1 MEPRTLIPIC
11 LEELRATFD
20 PARRLFTAR
29 LDLVTGVNEGISPRY
44 SAIALIGARAAERRG
59 WRTELPLDDAEA
71 MLASLA
77 PGLSNVGDVAL
88 ALWASLDGSRAA
100 SRALARRLCE
110 SLERDDAPGR
120 HATMEL
126 SWSIVALDLYGAA
139 FPEDTERTATVAES
153 VVRELLEAFHPA
165 GHLFS
170 YLSPRL
176 RAPSPKV
183 WFYRRFGT
191 FANQIY
197 PIYALSRH
205 HALAGA
211 ARALEAARF
220 CAQRV
225 CSLQGPLGQWW
236 WTYDVRRG
244 AVAERFPVFSV
255 HQAGMGPMALQQ
267 LERAGGPSL
276 REPIA
281 RGLDWLDRK
290 NELRTAFFDAKPG
303 RIKRSIRRRGARRLL
318 YHWNVLRSA
327 VGMSPASGSLDGANG
342 LEVLDEC
349 RSYEAG
355 WALTYL
361 CEEPGGSP

>member
-1 MEPRTLIPIC
+1 MEPRTLIPVC

-20 PARRLFTAR
+20 PARRLFTTR
-29 LDLVTGVNEGISPRY
+29 LDLVTGVSEGISPRY

-71 MLASLA
+71 TLASLA
-77 PGLSNVGDVAL
+77 PGLSNLGDLAL
-88 ALWASLDGSRAA
+88 ALWASLEGSRAA
-100 SRALARRLCE
+100 SRDLARLLCE
-110 SLERDDAPGR
+110 RLERDDTPAR

-126 SWSIVALDLYGAA
+126 SWSIVALDLFGAA
-139 FPEDTERTATVAES
+139 FPDDRERTATVAES
-153 VVRELLEAFHPA
+153 VAREVLEAFHPD

-170 YLSPRL
+170 YLSPRS
-176 RAPSPKV
+176 PGPFPKV

-191 FANQIY
+191 FANQVY
-197 PIYALSRH
+197 PIYALARH
-205 HALAGA
+205 HALAGT
-211 ARALEAARF
+211 ARALEAARL

-267 LERAGGPSL
+267 LERAGGPSF

-290 NELRTAFFDAKPG
+290 NELRIAFVGAKPG
-303 RIKRSIRRRGARRLL
+303 RIKRAIRRRGARRLL
-318 YHWNVLRSA
+318 YHLNVLRSA
-327 VGMSPASGSLDGANG
+327 VGMSPVSNVLDGANG

-355 WALTYL
+355 WALTFL
-361 CEEPGGSP
+361 CEEPGGCP